1 MLRTGLGRKSGVE
14 LAVAAVLYGALSG
27 VAIAAADPADSDGL
41 DEIVVTGSNIRRAD
55 MEKIVPITVID
66 QAAMETRN
74 AVLPADLLTS
84 LPSVVSLPQ
93 NESRLGSSGARGD
106 NANVNLRNLGATAT
120 LILIDGRRMA
130 INPMTAG
137 LSQAVNINQLP
148 THGVERIEVLRDGAS
163 SIYGSDAVAGVINFV
178 LKRQMEGV
186 EASVRYD
193 WPEAGGGQSLQGSL
207 AFGSNFAGGRG
218 RLFGSLDGLKREE
231 VLLTDRDF
239 SRSSLNIDRAPAG
252 FNTLAGPF
260 DQRSTRGYYPTF
272 RLGSTGTSGT
282 TYYFAPLGTA
292 APALTTTNPTTAA
305 NRALYPDFLLDNNQ
319 FGFGSPRVRRGDA
332 FLSAEFD
339 VNDSLTIFGDASYYR
354 AQSTMQRQPLAVNGP
369 TTDQP
374 MVVPVDSPYNPFGS
388 RFYNPTGAP
397 NADGTA
403 RRTGTPQAIAL
414 TQFTVPGLA
423 PESVTTDSDA
433 LRLVAG
439 VRGDIGDSTWKWQAS
454 AFYNEV
460 NGEDNAYPDVRE
472 SRLASAIA
480 GAGGTY
486 FNPFGYTFRVV
497 NNAVVADQP
506 YSNPQALVDSFS
518 ATYSRNAKAYLASAG
533 AGASGTLITLGAI
546 DVQAAFGAEHRLED
560 LDDLRPPFHGENP
573 ADSGLPTTNNDFI
586 LHPARPDV
594 RGDRNVTSAYAE
606 IVVPVVT
613 PERSVPFV
621 HTFELSASGRFEHY
635 NDFGDVTKPK
645 VGANWRPLPWLML
658 RGSYNEGFMAPSLA
672 ALYTSPRWSISTAGT
687 NDPYRNGA
695 IGEGAYTMRN
705 YFGGNPNLKP
715 QESEGTTFGFV
726 FDVPHVTG
734 LSLTADYWSIKRSN
748 LLGQRGVN
756 DILANDAALLRAY
769 AAAQRG
775 AGVAA
780 NAINAG
786 AGTADYKGDPDVVR
800 VAPDAADLAAFA
812 VWNAAN
818 PNSPAAPVGR
828 VFSTNTPFVNFSSS
842 EHKGVDFGLR
852 YFLPRQAWGRIG
864 LDSEASWLW
873 RARSVVPTATTPTV
887 SDDLYAGGAAK
898 WRSTTNLTWD
908 QGPWNA
914 GLGIYHIGKTHDTP
928 TVSQAVYESL
938 GSPSYIDPFNTNG
951 TTVYRLV
958 IDPVVTYN
966 LTVGYHF
973 EKGESRLGDTRVR
986 LGIVNLTDKAP
997 PLSANSD
1004 GFGYDPSVSQNLLN
1018 GRTWSLEVLSR
1029 F

>member
-1 MLRTGLGRKSGVE
+1 MVRTGLGQKSMVE
-14 LAVAAVLYGALSG
+14 LAVAAVLYGSLSG
-27 VAIAAADPADSDGL
+27 IAIAADAPADPDEL
-41 DEIVVTGSNIRRAD
+41 EEIVVTGSNIRRTD
-55 MEKIVPITVID
+55 MEKIAPITVID

-74 AVLPADLLTS
+74 AVLPADLLTA

-137 LSQAVNINQLP
+137 LSQAVNINQVP

-163 SIYGSDAVAGVINFV
+163 SIYGSDAVGGVINFV

-193 WPEAGGGQSLQGSL
+193 QPEAGGGQSLQGSL
-207 AFGSNFAGGRG
+207 AFGSAFAGGRG
-218 RLFGSLDGLKREE
+218 RLFGSLDGLKRDE

-252 FNTLAGPF
+252 FNALAGPF

-282 TYYFAPLGTA
+282 TYYFAPLGSA

-319 FGFGSPRVRRGDA
+319 FGFAAPRVRRGDV

-339 VNDSLTIFGDASYYR
+339 VSDSLTVFGDASYYM
-354 AQSTMQRQPLAVNGP
+354 AKSTMQRQPLAVNGP

-374 MVVPVDSPYNPFGS
+374 MVMPVDSPYNPFGS
-388 RFYNPTGAP
+388 RFYSTTGAP
-397 NADGTA
+397 NTDGTP

-414 TQFTVPGLA
+414 TQFTIAGLA

-439 VRGDIGDSTWKWQAS
+439 VRGDIGETTWNWQAS

-472 SRLASAIA
+472 SRLAAAIA
-480 GAGGTY
+480 GVGGTY
-486 FNPFGYTFRVV
+486 FNPFGHTFQVV
-497 NNAVVADQP
+497 NNAVVVDQP

-518 ATYSRNAKAYLASAG
+518 ETYSRNARAYLASAE
-533 AGASGTLITLGAI
+533 AHASGTLFQFGAI
-546 DVQAAFGAEHRLED
+546 DVQAAFGVEHRLED
-560 LDDLRPPFHGENP
+560 LEDVRPPFHGENP
-573 ADSGLPTTNNDFI
+573 ASSGLPTTNNDFI

-594 RGDRNVTSAYAE
+594 LGDRKVTSAYAE
-606 IVVPVVT
+606 ILVPVLT
-613 PERSVPFV
+613 PERAVPFV
-621 HTFELSASGRFEHY
+621 HSFEISASGRFEHY
-635 NDFGDVTKPK
+635 SDFGDVTKPK
-645 VGANWRPLPWLML
+645 LGANWRPVKWLML

-705 YFGGNPNLKP
+705 YFGGNPQLKP
-715 QESEGTTFGFV
+715 QESKGTTFGFV
-726 FDVPHVTG
+726 LDVPGVTG
-734 LSLTADYWSIKRSN
+734 LSLTADYWSVKRSN
-748 LLGQRGVN
+748 LLGQRSGS
-756 DILANDAALLRAY
+756 DILANDAALLRAF
-769 AAAQRG
+769 AAAQVA
-775 AGVAA
+775 AGVAP

-800 VAPDAADLAAFA
+800 IAPDAADLAAFA
-812 VWNAAN
+812 VWNNAN
-818 PNSPAAPVGR
+818 PGNPAAPVGR
-828 VFSTNTPFVNFSSS
+828 VFSTNTPFVNFSAS
-842 EHKGVDFGLR
+842 EHKGVDLGLR
-852 YFLPRQAWGRIG
+852 YFLPRQPWGRLGIN
-864 LDSEASWLW
+864 SEASWLW
-873 RARSVVPTATTPTV
+873 RAQSVVPTATTPRI
-887 SDDLYAGGAAK
+887 SNDLYSGGAAR

-908 QGPWNA
+908 HGPWNA
-914 GLGIYHIGKTHDTP
+914 GLGIYHMGKTHDTP
-928 TVSQAVYESL
+928 TVSRAVYESL
-938 GSPSYIDPFNTNG
+938 GSPSYIDPFTTNG
-951 TTVYRLV
+951 ATVYRLV
-958 IDPVVTYN
+958 IDPVITYN
-966 LTVGYHF
+966 LTVGFRF
-973 EKGESRLGDTRVR
+973 EQGESRFGDTRLR
-986 LGIVNLTDKAP
+986 LGIMNLTDKAP

-1018 GRTWSLEVLSR
+1018 GRTWSLEITSR